1 MRVKRRF
8 STRWGHPYHLP
19 GACAKCRQT
28 RLRPRCFIPSM
39 IPETYM
45 EWPAQNKGEDPPEL
59 TLTHLELLKD
69 GLPGVPRVA
78 VLQGLAP
85 YGGAIQRMMEGAPRR
100 L

>member
-28 RLRPRCFIPSM
+28 LLRPRCFIPSM

-45 EWPAQNKGEDPPEL
+45 EWPAQNKGEDPSEL
-59 TLTHLELLKD
+59 SIESQDLSCIAAPYRLIVPMLELF
-69 GLPGVPRVA
+69 GLILAWSA
-78 VLQGLAP
+78 VSLSGFSL
-85 YGGAIQRMMEGAPRR
+85 
-100 L
+100 